1 VDARCS
7 GLQGRQ
13 EEVFVVTSEDR
24 RYRSVWS
31 ELHAT
36 DFRQAWI
43 DAGGL
48 RTRFIEA
55 GSPETPALI
64 FLHGTAG
71 SWENFALN
79 IAAHAEHFHCF
90 AFDMIGAGLT
100 DKPNYDYETPHY
112 VKHLYDFMGAVKVE
126 RASLIGLSLGA
137 RVGSRFAIDHSQ
149 RVDKLILL
157 SATAYF
163 PAQEIQK
170 SISASRSAA
179 AQNPTWDNVRDI
191 LKDLVHDEA
200 SLMDDLIALRLAIY
214 RRPEMKKAMSHIL
227 ALLDPPVYNRN
238 RIPDD
243 DWRRLTAP
251 TMIVASVDHNDV
263 FLETSRVIAKLIR
276 NAHLVEMTK
285 TSHWPQLERPD
296 LFNRLSVEFLRKK

>member
-1 VDARCS
+1 M
-7 GLQGRQ
+7 
-13 EEVFVVTSEDR
+13 TSEDR
-24 RYRSVWS
+24 RYRSIWS
-31 ELHAT
+31 ELYAT
-36 DFRQAWI
+36 EFRQGWI
-43 DAGGL
+43 NAGGL

-55 GSPETPALI
+55 GSPRAPALI

-79 IAAHAEHFHCF
+79 VAAHAEHFHCF

-100 DKPNYDYETPHY
+100 DKPDYDYETQHY
-112 VKHLYDFMGAVKVE
+112 VKHLHDFMDAVQVE

-137 RVGSRFAIDHSQ
+137 RVGSKFAIDHPQ

-163 PAQEIQK
+163 SAQEIQK
-170 SISASRSAA
+170 SIGASRSAA
-179 AQNPTWDNVRDI
+179 ANDPTWDKVRDI

-200 SLMDDLIALRLAIY
+200 SLVDDLIALRLAIY
-214 RRPEMKKAMSHIL
+214 RQPEMKKAMGHIL

-243 DWRRLTAP
+243 DWRKLTAP
-251 TMIVASVDHNDV
+251 TMIVASVDHADV
-263 FLETSRVIAKLIR
+263 FLETSRAIAKLIP
-276 NAHLVEMTK
+276 NVQVVEMTQ
-285 TSHWPQLERPD
+285 TSHWPQLERPE
-296 LFNRLSVEFLRKK
+296 LFNRLSLEFLQKP